1 MYLPMY
7 PGLRKDTTN
16 DGLDEF
22 ISFFGLNQSN
32 QDIPGPVAPTA
43 SVNEGTGYGGY
54 DNAYV
59 GPNASNQTAVYGG
72 IMHYNTSGVGFP
84 RDMYSSTA
92 CHSIS
97 EQAFRYGSNMR
108 GTTPDK
114 IDNAYR
120 SAVEN
125 TSVSNQVVS
134 YDGIMH
140 HSTSNM
146 GIHNAYSR
154 AVNHGTAGQVLPPYD
169 HDTSGRVFPLYGVD
183 VHNVTSSVGIYSAYG
198 HVVNYNTSNQIVGYG
213 SIVPNGT
220 PNSGIHEPLPP
231 AQYNPCQ
238 IPAPAG
244 YDNTP
249 SMDIHEPLS
258 PAQYNQYQ
266 FGALTSYNNATNMA
280 IHVPPAPALYSQ
292 YLYGSLVGSEHSVGF
307 HLQVF
312 ALPPRITVNAQSTP
326 SMASFNRVSVVP
338 VNDVDFSP
346 IGPEPPLE
354 SSSVD
359 GIGLEVLP
367 ASSSYATFDDLP
379 TEVDDINSPSS
390 LSAESD
396 TTFPDVPNTPVLP
409 STAEGGESNTTPAEG
424 SKELGYSVI
433 PELQTKYVEDI
444 VSLPLHTP
452 EDRRTWSMR
461 INEEDRTA
469 EHHIIIFKRKG
480 DTPCSLWGVPM
491 LDCISPLSRI
501 MLDAEETVDY
511 LKGAGESHILLKIMW
526 PGYEKIRHV
535 KSLAIRAS
543 DNKILN
549 RVELA
554 RAIAREFWK
563 FCERCTSGEYVST
576 DPKWE
581 IGEGNLTFK
590 DISLS
595 SIWNPEGNIWIPAF
609 RLLIR
614 AAWADETT
622 RNTSKP

>member
-7 PGLRKDTTN
+7 PGRRKDTTN

-22 ISFFGLNQSN
+22 ISFFGLNQST
-32 QDIPGPVAPTA
+32 QDVPGSVAPTA

-97 EQAFRYGSNMR
+97 EQATRYGSNMR

-114 IDNAYR
+114 IDGAYR

-125 TSVSNQVVS
+125 PSVSNQVVS
-134 YDGIMH
+134 YDGIVYY
-140 HSTSNM
+140 STSNM
-146 GIHNAYSR
+146 GVHNAYSR
-154 AVNHGTAGQVLPPYD
+154 AVNHGTAGHVLPPYD
-169 HDTSGRVFPLYGVD
+169 HDTSGQVFPLYD
-183 VHNVTSSVGIYSAYG
+183 ANMHNVASNVGIHNAYG

-213 SIVPNGT
+213 GIVPNGT

-249 SMDIHEPLS
+249 SMDIHEPLF

-266 FGALTSYNNATNMA
+266 FGALTSHNNVTNMV
-280 IHVPPAPALYSQ
+280 IHVPPAPALYNQ
-292 YLYGSLVGSEHSVGF
+292 YQYGSLVGSEH
-307 HLQVF
+307 
-312 ALPPRITVNAQSTP
+312 NSTP
-326 SMASFNRVSVVP
+326 PIASFNQLPVVP
-338 VNDVDFSP
+338 VNGVDISP
-346 IGPEPPLE
+346 IGPEPAFEP
-354 SSSVD
+354 SSVD
-359 GIGLEVLP
+359 GLGLEVLP
-367 ASSSYATFDDLP
+367 ASSNYATFDDLP
-379 TEVDDINSPSS
+379 TEVGDVNSPSS
-390 LSAESD
+390 SSAESD
-396 TTFPDVPNTPVLP
+396 TTFPDVPNTPVLS
-409 STAEGGESNTTPAEG
+409 STAEGGELNTTPAEG

-433 PELQTKYVEDI
+433 PHLQTKYVEDI
-444 VSLPLHTP
+444 VLLPLHTP

-535 KSLAIRAS
+535 KSLAIRTS

-622 RNTSKP
+622 PNTSKT